1 MWGVWR
7 SILIRVLV
15 GEHVAREASISDH
28 IPSARAF
35 EMDSND
41 LFK

>member
-15 GEHVAREASISDH
+15 GEHVAREASISGH
-28 IPSARAF
+28 IPSARSAF
-35 EMDSND
+35 EMDLN